1 MKISSIAKSNFKGNL
16 YRYTMYI
23 LSNAFAV
30 FSFFIYANFL
40 LHPEIDYKNGFGSPS
55 GTVAAGAVAAVII
68 CIIVIVLFSIMFIGY
83 ATSLF
88 IKSRGKE
95 FGLLSLYGMTKGQI
109 RKYVFI
115 ENSIVSLFSLLIGI
129 VTGTLLSKLFLMM
142 MDRFIDI
149 GLYFYISPLA
159 ILITIV
165 AFIIIFQVINVIT
178 LFGINNKQIV
188 EQLKSNRKP
197 RKLKGFSKAKALIGI
212 SLLILGY
219 ISAWIVYGGFVV
231 LAMIPVTITVIVGTY
246 FFITQFSLYFV
257 DRLNANKKLKYSG
270 TNIVSFS
277 QLSYKLQDTAKVLF
291 LASILGAITFTATET
306 IFTFYKEVDYILGNT
321 SAEDVLIGNFESKDT
336 YEVIKEKVKEEISKD
351 TEISDEYELE
361 FIKATNLSANE
372 KYDTRIDTTL
382 ISESDYN
389 KAANMY
395 GYDELKLD
403 KNQVYYVYPHKRIGM
418 GKDYDNLVRNPG
430 NIVEIEVEG
439 YENEYEVIGER
450 VTAAITIYSVGR
462 HDYYVVNDED
472 FNTLLNK
479 SKETNISNLN
489 GFKVDS
495 KYKSYD
501 TSKELWNKLGHEEGF
516 TMNLFFKAID
526 HVETRNNFGIILF
539 IGFFISFL
547 FFLATGSIIY
557 FKLFDEIKQDREEY
571 LILRKI
577 GITNKELNK
586 IITKQIGLVFFIPFV
601 VSTVHSF
608 FALKSLSNMVE
619 LRLVRYGLIVMVGYF
634 IFQIIYFLAIRRAYI
649 KKLNII

>member
-1 MKISSIAKSNFKGNL
+1 M
-16 YRYTMYI
+16 
-23 LSNAFAV
+23 
-30 FSFFIYANFL
+30 FSF
-40 LHPEIDYKNGFGSPS
+40 
-55 GTVAAGAVAAVII
+55 
-68 CIIVIVLFSIMFIGY
+68 MFIGY

-95 FGLLSLYGMTKGQI
+95 FGLLSLYGMTKKQI

-115 ENSIVSLFSLLIGI
+115 ENSIISLFSILIGI
-129 VTGTLLSKLFLMM
+129 TLGALLSKLFLMM
-142 MDRFIDI
+142 MDRFISV
-149 GLYFYISPLA
+149 GLYLYISPLA
-159 ILITIV
+159 VVVTIV
-165 AFIIIFQVINVIT
+165 LFIVIFQIINFLT
-178 LFGINNKQIV
+178 LLKINNKEIV

-197 RKLKGFSKAKALIGI
+197 RTLKTFSKAKAMLGI
-212 SLLILGY
+212 FLLVLGY
-219 ISAWIVYGGFVV
+219 VSAWIVYGGFVV
-231 LAMIPVTITVIVGTY
+231 LALIPVTITVIVGTY
-246 FFITQFSLYFV
+246 FFVTQFSLYFV
-257 DRLNANKKLKYSG
+257 DKLNKNKRLKYSG

-306 IFTFYKEVDYILGNT
+306 IFTFYKEVDHIMGHT
-321 SAEDVLIGNFESKDT
+321 SEEDVLIGNFESKDT
-336 YEVIKEKVKEEISKD
+336 YELIREKVRKEISKD
-351 TEISDEYELE
+351 TNIIDEYELE
-361 FIKATNLSANE
+361 FIKALNLSADE

-389 KAANMY
+389 KAAKMY

-403 KNQVYYVYPHKRIGM
+403 KNQVYYVYPHKRMGM
-418 GKDYDNLVRNPG
+418 GKEYDNLVRNPG

-472 FNTLLNK
+472 FNNLLDK
-479 SKETNISNLN
+479 SNQTNISNLN
-489 GFKVDS
+489 GFKVES
-495 KYKSYD
+495 KYKSYN
-501 TSKELWNKLGHEEGF
+501 TSKELWKTLGKEEGY
-516 TMNLFFKAID
+516 TMNLYFKAIN
-526 HVETRNNFGIILF
+526 HVDTRNSFGIILF

-601 VSTVHSF
+601 ISTVHSF
-608 FALKSLSNMVE
+608 FAL
-619 LRLVRYGLIVMVGYF
+619 
-634 IFQIIYFLAIRRAYI
+634 
-649 KKLNII
+649 